1 MEKKNTILLTVIAV
15 ATLLVAVVGATFAY
29 FTATNTAAGD
39 SDTATVTTETV
50 SAINVTSQASKEA
63 YLEYP
68 GGVSV
73 LAAGVNVSKTAASAG
88 STSTISYDVNL
99 KYTNN
104 TGTALKYTIYT
115 TTAEAAL
122 ALEGFDIDANCNLQV
137 SQEEGQE
144 RYAYVCS
151 KATADAFASLG
162 TKGTTG
168 SLEANTAEAKT
179 VQVAD
184 ETITVNSEDATND
197 SRYYFVVVEYPSTGN
212 QTATDSNKEIS
223 LSIEVTEPTIS
234 TTADSQ

>member
-29 FTATNTAAGD
+29 FTATNTTAGD

-50 SAINVTSQASKEA
+50 SAINVTSQADKSA
-63 YLEYP
+63 YLSYP

-104 TGTALKYTIYT
+104 TGTDLNYTIYT
-115 TTAEAAL
+115 ASEEAAL
-122 ALEGFDIDANCNLQV
+122 ALDADIDASCELVVTPSGDTNQ
-137 SQEEGQE
+137 
-144 RYAYVCS
+144 YAYVCDQQ
-151 KATADAFASLG
+151 AADFSSLG
-162 TKGTTG
+162 TAGTTG
-168 SLEANTAEAKT
+168 TLTKNTAEEAT

-184 ETITVNSEDATND
+184 ESITVNSEDTVNT
-197 SRYYFVVVEYPSTGN
+197 SRYYYVVVDYPSTGD
-212 QTATDSNKEIS
+212 QTSTDAGKQIS

-234 TTADSQ
+234 TVAD